1 MDTGFKYVF
10 VLFFLWF
17 YPITLVNKNTV
28 IKIITTYALTIVV
41 RN

>member
-1 MDTGFKYVF
+1 MGTGFKYVF

-17 YPITLVNKNTV
+17 YPIILINKNTV
-28 IKIITTYALTIVV
+28 IKVIITYALTIVV

>member
-1 MDTGFKYVF
+1 MGTGFKYVF

-17 YPITLVNKNTV
+17 YPVTLVNKNTV
-28 IKIITTYALTIVV
+28 KKMIITYAFTIAV